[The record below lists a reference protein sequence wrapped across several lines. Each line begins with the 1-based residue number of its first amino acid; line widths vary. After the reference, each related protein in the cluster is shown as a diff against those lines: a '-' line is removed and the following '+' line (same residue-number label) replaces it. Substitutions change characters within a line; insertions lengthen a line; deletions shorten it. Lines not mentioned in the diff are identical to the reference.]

1 MRSSKLLDAESK
13 NVMIIIISV
22 SPQQI
27 FPSAPLSA
35 AQDSLVVCVA
45 SVLFKVC
52 NLQVFFGAHSDSFE
66 SYLCVCV
73 CVSCIFQ

>member
-1 MRSSKLLDAESK
+1 MRSFKLLDAESK

-52 NLQVFFGAHSDSFE
+52 NLQVFLE
-66 SYLCVCV
+66 RTVIPLRVICVCV